1 MPSWIQL
8 DYSNLVMF
16 MKYFVFDN
24 VSLASVNVSLP
35 SAGDWQQAQETPTTL
50 GNSKFLLETKNT
62 LFWLEICQNHMNHH
76 TFALLLNIQTLT
88 QDEDV
93 HGVWNISHFIK
104 FAALIWCSLP
114 LSTRQTVHSTWA
126 KQGPVWGS

>member
-35 SAGDWQQAQETPTTL
+35 SAGD
-50 GNSKFLLETKNT
+50 
-62 LFWLEICQNHMNHH
+62 
-76 TFALLLNIQTLT
+76 
-88 QDEDV
+88 
-93 HGVWNISHFIK
+93 
-104 FAALIWCSLP
+104 
-114 LSTRQTVHSTWA
+114 
-126 KQGPVWGS
+126 